1 MAQQR
6 TVMIDAGH
14 GGEEPGA
21 IYEGRQ
27 EKDDTLRLALA
38 VGQILERNGV
48 NVVYTRIRDVYDNP
62 YEKAEIANRSGAD
75 FFVSIHRNAMPQP
88 GTASGVETLVY
99 EDSGIRHMLAQNINQ
114 SLHDLTGYA
123 NLGIRERPGLVVL
136 RRTEMPS
143 VLVEAGFLD
152 NDQDNRIFDEK
163 FDAVANAI
171 AQGIL
176 KTIREEEESIPEY
189 YQIQVGAYQDRR
201 FAEEEAARLRSQ
213 GFPVFIVY
221 KDPWY
226 QVRVGA
232 FFNMDNAAAM
242 EQKLR
247 QYGYPTLMLQ
257 ERAIY

>member
-99 EDSGIRHMLAQNINQ
+99 EDSGIRHM
-114 SLHDLTGYA
+114 
-123 NLGIRERPGLVVL
+123 
-136 RRTEMPS
+136 
-143 VLVEAGFLD
+143 
-152 NDQDNRIFDEK
+152 
-163 FDAVANAI
+163 
-171 AQGIL
+171 
-176 KTIREEEESIPEY
+176 
-189 YQIQVGAYQDRR
+189 
-201 FAEEEAARLRSQ
+201 
-213 GFPVFIVY
+213 
-221 KDPWY
+221 
-226 QVRVGA
+226 
-232 FFNMDNAAAM
+232 
-242 EQKLR
+242 
-247 QYGYPTLMLQ
+247 
-257 ERAIY
+257 